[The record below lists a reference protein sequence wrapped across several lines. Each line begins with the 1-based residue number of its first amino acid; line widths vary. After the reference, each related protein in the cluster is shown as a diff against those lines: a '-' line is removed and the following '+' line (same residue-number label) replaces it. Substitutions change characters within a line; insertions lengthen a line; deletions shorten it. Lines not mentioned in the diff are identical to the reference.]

1 MIRFVVLCTGL
12 LLMVSLSGCCCL
24 SRGCGGGYSAGYP
37 YGGGGGGCPGGACG
51 ASARGYPTAFNAG
64 RQAAFAPGT
73 TTAFVDPIATF

>member
-37 YGGGGGGCPGGACG
+37 YGGGGCPGGACG
-51 ASARGYPTAFNAG
+51 ASAQGYPTAFNAG